1 MTPCDENGLKHQHIS
16 IQNTHV
22 LVTNMLVFS
31 TECLL
36 TMSQLVIWNGNI
48 FFFMHCTVDMCR
60 IVLFTLPPGY
70 FLHMRLLIVCKVL

>member
-48 FFFMHCTVDMCR
+48 FFYALHC
-60 IVLFTLPPGY
+60 
-70 FLHMRLLIVCKVL
+70 